1 MGGHV
6 VQTCAAGVSGT
17 LMEVG
22 AGHLEATADLV
33 LDIARLPVGWRGGEH
48 AVTVLFAP
56 GLAHVATDDEPAR
69 LMGEGD
75 MLVVAPLGRV
85 RHAAGIADGWI
96 RLSVSRRFLS
106 TVLSVRTTMIV
117 PRSTV
122 TEALRRHLELLA
134 PLLSIPLD
142 PVPAHFIAA
151 GVRELLGAA
160 AASCTAPVPR
170 VVRRDE
176 DMFDRITAYIDA
188 HLAQEIDVAD
198 LCHALGCSRSA
209 LYRATASAGGLVAM
223 TMRRRLE
230 AIYRTLQRG
239 DDRRSIAAVARAHGF
254 ADASQFSR
262 RFRRA
267 FGVSAGQV
275 RVVGA

>member
-1 MGGHV
+1 ML
-6 VQTCAAGVSGT
+6 TDDAGVSGIPT
-17 LMEVG
+17 GASTGHPEPPAGVAVEV
-22 AGHLEATADLV
+22 V
-33 LDIARLPVGWRGGEH
+33 RLPAEWRGREDV
-48 AVTVLFAP
+48 VTVLIAP
-56 GLAHVATDDEPAR
+56 GLAHVAIDDDPAQ
-69 LMGEGD
+69 MVAAGD
-75 MLVVAPLGRV
+75 LLLVAPLARV
-85 RHAAGIADGWI
+85 RHVAGVADGWV
-96 RLSVSRRFLS
+96 RLSASRRFLS
-106 TVLSVRTTMIV
+106 AVLPGRATTVV
-117 PRSTV
+117 PRSTA
-122 TEALRRHLELLA
+122 TEALRRHLVLLA
-134 PLLSIPLD
+134 PLLAIPLD

-151 GVRELLGAA
+151 SVRELLGATTA
-160 AASCTAPVPR
+160 ACIVPVPR

-198 LCHALGCSRSA
+198 LCHALGYSRSA

-223 TMRRRLE
+223 TIQRRLE

-239 DDRRSIAAVARAHGF
+239 DDPRSIAAVARAHGF

-275 RVVGA
+275 RAVGV